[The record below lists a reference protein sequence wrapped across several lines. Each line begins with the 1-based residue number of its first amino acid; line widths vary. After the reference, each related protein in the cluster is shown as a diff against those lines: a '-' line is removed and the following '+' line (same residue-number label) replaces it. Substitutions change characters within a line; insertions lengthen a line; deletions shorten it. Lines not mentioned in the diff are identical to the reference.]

1 MTALIRYQNIL
12 LYKHIVFKLPR
23 EFSSLK
29 RKYVI
34 KLSYIYAKHTLKS
47 VKIGQIFLEFEQQRD
62 MKSQVY
68 IVKAVIF
75 VRKEVD

>member
-34 KLSYIYAKHTLKS
+34 KTILYICKTHIKKCENWS
-47 VKIGQIFLEFEQQRD
+47 DIFG
-62 MKSQVY
+62 V
-68 IVKAVIF
+68 
-75 VRKEVD
+75 

>member
-34 KLSYIYAKHTLKS
+34 KTILYIYAKHTLKS

-75 VRKEVD
+75 VRK